1 MKNLSNMLL
10 LSSLHDLE
18 RYIYKM
24 KKKKTL
30 IKIHLNESSIS
41 KPIQIRNVDL
51 NK

>member
-24 KKKKTL
+24 KKKKNNKNTFKWIFN
-30 IKIHLNESSIS
+30 IKAYPNQECGL
-41 KPIQIRNVDL
+41 K
-51 NK
+51 

>member
-24 KKKKTL
+24 KKKTL

>member
-24 KKKKTL
+24 KKKKT

>member
-24 KKKKTL
+24 KKKNNKNTFKWIFN
-30 IKIHLNESSIS
+30 IKAYPNQKCGL
-41 KPIQIRNVDL
+41 K
-51 NK
+51 